1 MELWTLQNDLP
12 ILRVKLR
19 QSVQILQSPL
29 SDQVVR
35 VGDEGHEDVQRGLE
49 CNLVVIVNDQVLEK
63 AVW

>member
-12 ILRVKLR
+12 ILGVKLR
-19 QSVQILQSPL
+19 ESVQILQGPL

-49 CNLVVIVNDQVLEK
+49 CNLVVVVNDQVLEK
-63 AVW
+63 AVR